1 MDDIK
6 PTNEPPAW
14 PQKGISRFIFIG
26 IGLLAFTLG
35 TIGWVM
41 PFVPTTPLYLL
52 TAFCFGKSSRR
63 LHMWFLSTRLYKRHL
78 ESYVQRRTMTVST
91 KVSAIVSITVFMGV
105 SFFLMS
111 AVPVGRVVLAVV
123 WVLHL
128 LYFLFRVKTAGK

>member
-6 PTNEPPAW
+6 PTNEPPAG

>member
-1 MDDIK
+1 MESND
-6 PTNEPPAW
+6 TAQEPAGRLGP
-14 PQKGISRFIFIG
+14 SRFVYIG
-26 IGLLAFTLG
+26 IGLLALALG

-63 LHMWFLSTRLYKRHL
+63 LHTWFLSTRLYKRHL
-78 ESYVQRRTMTVST
+78 ESYVERRTMTAIT
-91 KVSAIVSITVFMGV
+91 KVSAIASITVFMGI

-111 AVPVGRVVLAVV
+111 AVPLGRLALAVV

-128 LYFLFRVKTAGK
+128 VYFLFGVRTA